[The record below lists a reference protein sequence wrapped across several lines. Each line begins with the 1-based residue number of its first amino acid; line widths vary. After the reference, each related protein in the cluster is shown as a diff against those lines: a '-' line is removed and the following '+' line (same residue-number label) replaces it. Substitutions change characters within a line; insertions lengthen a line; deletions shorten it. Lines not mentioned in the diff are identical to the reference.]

1 MRVTFVVASL
11 RGGGTERAIINM
23 ANYWAARGWSVSI
36 ITIYH
41 GSSEPPAYPL
51 DPRVVHHDLDWEVPE
66 RDRPQPPQEMLR
78 QVDAALTLF
87 TPAAREKLHGH
98 RPVLAM
104 LRQAIVATR
113 PQAVISMIN
122 ATNIR
127 TIAATRGLGVRV
139 FVSERGIARPYAH
152 EKLRTEAYQMATA
165 VVALT
170 PGDLAYYI
178 RRGIRRGCAIPNPV
192 PQRAIPPRDDRNGI
206 RVLASLGR
214 LSWEK
219 GYDLLINAFARIAG
233 DHPQWRL
240 EIWGKGSDREKLEAY
255 VAKLGVADRVLL
267 CGFNPNN
274 DEVLARADLYV
285 QPSRREGFPN
295 ALCEAMASGLPVV
308 AFDCSPGVRMIVRH
322 GVDGVL
328 VPKGEAGSMS
338 RALDAL
344 MRDEE
349 HRTRLGARAP
359 EVVERFRVDELMGR
373 WEELLQWPM

>member
-23 ANYWAARGWSVSI
+23 ANYWAARGWIVSI

-41 GSSEPPAYPL
+41 GSSEPPAYLL

-66 RDRPQPPQEMLR
+66 RDRPRPPEEMLR
-78 QVDAALTLF
+78 QIDAALTLF
-87 TPAAREKLHGH
+87 SPEAREKLHGH
-98 RPVLAM
+98 RPVLAT
-104 LRQAIVATR
+104 LRQAILATR

-192 PQRAIPPRDDRNGI
+192 PQRTIPPRDDRNGT

-233 DHPQWRL
+233 DHPQWTL

-255 VAKLGVADRVLL
+255 VAKLGIADRVLL

-322 GVDGVL
+322 GIDGVL

-349 HRTRLGARAP
+349 KRVRLGARGP
-359 EVVERFRVDELMGR
+359 EVVERFRVEELMGR